1 MDITLW
7 SEMWLGL
14 IVELLV
20 QPLLVHTIAGQ
31 MVLDAVLAVL
41 LILVL
46 GHRKLVHGREWWWMV
61 VGTIINWFFLLPF
74 GAFGTTSTIEQLYSL
89 STFALHVLYVHRRV
103 VVTVLVIIYL
113 LLVWLWLRFGRKW
126 LLSHLATNPWQAPW
140 RQMAIAAI
148 VTAAFWLLLSLVEW
162 HLPDTLS
169 ATLWLLYG
177 SLTISYWWMMIMVCF
192 WQLPEQSHVQ
202 VRYWFL
208 PLICCGMA
216 LLLGSLVLRQQSRP
230 HCNNHPI
237 IIAHRGN
244 DGNNGVPNTLQS
256 LRKTARHHPQF
267 VETDIQRTKD
277 NRFITLHDPTL
288 RKLAGNS
295 GQPSKMN
302 LRALAKQNI
311 HYRQWHTKLTPFHQY
326 YLFAHTHH
334 VPLIV
339 EIKPQRLSDYSTV
352 RKFSQLYPDK
362 YLPHYL
368 IHTVDPL
375 IAKQVS
381 QQTPQIK
388 LGMITPFIV
397 SRLPE
402 WYQFYSAD
410 YRTINPV
417 IVNQLHHFHK
427 KVFAWT
433 VDSPA
438 IAIRL
443 KQMGID
449 GIITNNYSRMYAII
463 NNDDYF
469 LFIQVKGML
478 LGLL

>member
-14 IVELLV
+14 MAELLL
-20 QPLLVHTIAGQ
+20 QPFLVHTLAGQ
-31 MVLDAVLAVL
+31 MLLNVVLAGL
-41 LILVL
+41 LTFVI
-46 GHRKLVHGREWWWMV
+46 GHRQSVHGRQWWLMV
-61 VGTIINWFFLLPF
+61 LATTINWFFLLPF
-74 GAFGTTSTIEQLYSL
+74 GAFGTTTSIEQLYSL

-103 VVTVLVIIYL
+103 VVTILVLIYL
-113 LLVWLWLRFGRKW
+113 LLAWLWLHFGRKW
-126 LLSHLATNPWQAPW
+126 LLSHFADHSWRAPW
-140 RQMAIAAI
+140 RQAATAVI
-148 VTAAFWLLLSLVEW
+148 VTAAGWLLLSLLEW
-162 HLPDTLS
+162 HLPDTIS
-169 ATLWLLYG
+169 AILWLLFG
-177 SLTISYWWMMIMVCF
+177 SLAISYWWMMIMMCF
-192 WQLPEQSHVQ
+192 WRLPETTFGHMQWQLPLFCILCS
-202 VRYWFL
+202 
-208 PLICCGMA
+208 
-216 LLLGSLVLRQQSRP
+216 LLMGGGVLAQQSKS
-230 HCNNHPI
+230 HCSNHPVVV
-237 IIAHRGN
+237 AHRGN

-256 LRKTARHHPQF
+256 LRKTARRHPQF

-288 RKLAGNS
+288 RKLTGHG
-295 GQPSKMN
+295 GQAANMSLHSLVKEKIN
-302 LRALAKQNI
+302 
-311 HYRQWHTKLTPFHQY
+311 YRQWHTNLTPFRQY
-326 YLFAHTHH
+326 YSFAYAHH

-339 EIKPQRLSDYSTV
+339 EIKPQSLSKRLTV

-375 IAKQVS
+375 IAQQVS
-381 QQTPQIK
+381 RQTPQIR

-402 WYQFYSAD
+402 WYQFYSTD